1 MEEER
6 NTGVTIKEL
15 RQFLSKLPP
24 EFDSFGMV
32 NGEVAA
38 LGDSFY
44 VRIDKPI
51 VHLEIDESNKEF
63 LILHQTETEISEI
76 ENTINGNPE
85 GN

>member
-38 LGDSFY
+38 LGDSYY

-51 VHLEIDESNKEF
+51 VHLEIDEANKEF
-63 LILHQTETEISEI
+63 LILMKLIFSYYLFNLAI
-76 ENTINGNPE
+76 IIILGS
-85 GN
+85 